1 MLRQEIKFIT
11 NSIKFKNIISQCNL
25 NKLYESRMIYSIYFD
40 THDYKLFRLSEEG
53 VSPRYKVRLRSYDY
67 NFDKINLEIKKTKNY
82 LREKIVVKDIIY
94 NKNSLRN
101 NLIKLGITENLL
113 PVLQVS
119 YERKYYNSYFGR
131 ITFDSN
137 IKYTKVNDNLKNILP
152 SSKDDLE
159 VLEVK
164 NNNQYDKY
172 QVMQFLNL
180 KEIRFSK
187 YCQGINKIIFY

>member
-11 NSIKFKNIISQCNL
+11 NSNKFKNIISNFNL
-25 NKLYESRMIYSIYFD
+25 NKLYKSRMIYSIYFD

-53 VSPRYKVRLRSYDY
+53 VSPRYKVRLRSYDF
-67 NFDKINLEIKKTKNY
+67 NFHKVNLEIKKTKNY
-82 LREKIVVKDIIY
+82 LREKIVVKDFFY

-101 NLIKLGITENLL
+101 NLIKLGITENLY
-113 PVLQVS
+113 PILQVS

-131 ITFDSN
+131 ITFDTN
-137 IKYTKVNDNLKNILP
+137 IKYTKVNENLKNILP
-152 SSKDDLE
+152 NSMDTFE
-159 VLEVK
+159 ILEVK

-172 QVMQFLNL
+172 QVMQLLNL
-180 KEIRFSK
+180 KETRFSK

>member
-67 NFDKINLEIKKTKNY
+67 NFDKINLEIKKKKNY